1 MRGICPLLLIWGLL
15 ALAAPGHLLA
25 QSPMQAQTQA
35 RADRALP
42 WVTPPVQA
50 AGVVYRVFPSAT
62 VGAPVS
68 YHAYVPLAHPDSANR
83 LPVLYWLHATEGGVA
98 AVAPLSRIFHEAI
111 EAGRYPPM
119 IVVFVN
125 GLPRRLWADSK
136 DGASP
141 VETVFIREVIPDV
154 DRQFRTVASRE
165 GRIIEGFSMGGY
177 GAARLGLKYPE
188 LFAGISILAGGPLD
202 LELEGPRA
210 QRNPRLRAQILREVC
225 SGDLEYF
232 KAISPWMLAES
243 AVTALRSYPVLI
255 RQAIGERDD
264 TIELTRKFRDRLNA
278 LQIAHEYTEVP
289 AVGHEPRALLNGL
302 GDTNGHF
309 YRRAL
314 GLVR

>member
-1 MRGICPLLLIWGLL
+1 MCASLLRLLLW
-15 ALAAPGHLLA
+15 ALAALWAPGHLGA
-25 QSPMQAQTQA
+25 QTPAQTQS
-35 RADRALP
+35 RADHSLP
-42 WVTPPVQA
+42 WVTPSVQA
-50 AGVVYRVFPSAT
+50 ARVVYRVFFSPT

-68 YHAYVPLAHPDSANR
+68 YHAYVPRAHTESSDRLA
-83 LPVLYWLHATEGGVA
+83 VLYWLHATEGGVA
-98 AVAPLSRIFHEAI
+98 AVAPLSRIFDEAI

-154 DRQFRTVASRE
+154 DRQFRTVASRG

-210 QRNPRLRAQILREVC
+210 QRNPRLRAQILRDVC
-225 SGDLEYF
+225 GDDLEYF
-232 KAISPWMLAES
+232 KAISPWVLAQS
-243 AVTALRSYPVLI
+243 APARLRAHPVSI
-255 RQAIGERDD
+255 RQAIGTRDD
-264 TIELTRKFRDRLNA
+264 TLALTRRFRDHLNA

-302 GDTNGHF
+302 GDANAQF

-314 GLVR
+314 GLGR